1 MIVFCHPSLVP
12 IEESLTNMC
21 RKALM
26 LNLILHGYMHAKM
39 VYRWQGN
46 FLVKDRVEQSNIY
59 VSSRLVLK
67 GKGSPPIESSNSL
80 TFLARC
86 VTLGIYLILNVMS

>member
-1 MIVFCHPSLVP
+1 
-12 IEESLTNMC
+12 
-21 RKALM
+21 
-26 LNLILHGYMHAKM
+26 
-39 VYRWQGN
+39 VYRWQGD
-46 FLVKDRVEQSNIY
+46 FSVKDRVEVEQSNIY

-86 VTLGIYLILNVMS
+86 VTLGIYLILNVTS